1 MYSTMPAKMFCRRDK
16 SGNAPTTTSPET
28 DARIKNVSVNTNK
41 IVPCSSVAS
50 HEAEIDS
57 LTLLFSS
64 IRYEIVRPSL
74 PAI

>member
-1 MYSTMPAKMFCRRDK
+1 MYSTMPAKILCKRDK
-16 SGNAPTTTSPET
+16 SGNAPTTISPET
-28 DARIKNVSVNTNK
+28 EARIKNVRVKTNK

-57 LTLLFSS
+57 LTVLFSS
-64 IRYEIVRPSL
+64 IRYEIVSTSR